1 MCITGIDK
9 IFESLTGLPVSIVIN
24 SRASAHPCL
33 AALLLLCCF
42 EGCTSAVLAV
52 STKGR
57 TRWQHHFLFYFIFL
71 AEATLCYHNV
81 VRINVKL
88 GQSCITYTC
97 LILSLSFSLSL
108 CLSLSLSLSFFT
120 ILIQYIA
127 QTFLTL
133 LAVFTLFVATY
144 V

>member
-9 IFESLTGLPVSIVIN
+9 IFESLSGLPVSIVIN

-88 GQSCITYTC
+88 GQSCHQWLADSFTGYIKVKVC
-97 LILSLSFSLSL
+97 IVISL
-108 CLSLSLSLSFFT
+108 
-120 ILIQYIA
+120 
-127 QTFLTL
+127 
-133 LAVFTLFVATY
+133 V
-144 V
+144 